1 MSLALTIE
9 TLNFLA
15 LVVSMAVVATIALI
29 IVILLAC
36 IIYKNNKI
44 SEQNNIEENLPEN
57 EKLSLSQIF
66 DSYKNNEEGNIKRCN
81 SLGNPIAKSDQ
92 K

>member
-1 MSLALTIE
+1 
-9 TLNFLA
+9 
-15 LVVSMAVVATIALI
+15 MAVVATIALI
-29 IVILLAC
+29 ILIVLAF

-57 EKLSLSQIF
+57 EKLSLSQIV
-66 DSYKNNEEGNIKRCN
+66 DSYKNNEEENIKRCN
-81 SLGNPIAKSDQ
+81 SLGNQIAAKSDQ